1 MFYGDTEYQ
10 RALKALGIEIIF
22 AHSPQ
27 AKGRAERSQ
36 RTHQDRLVKALRR
49 RNITQMA
56 TANRFLEQT
65 YHAEN
70 NRDFAHAEGLPD
82 LHRSI
87 EGIDFKNILCFET
100 RRQVRNDYTIT
111 LDAQYLQLERGDAS
125 LPPPKREVIVRRWSD
140 DSLPL
145 FWNEHELKYKTLS
158 SKPTP
163 QRLRKRSQFLGL
175 ERDRDAQ

>member
-10 RALKALGIEIIF
+10 RALKALGGETIF
-22 AHSPQ
+22 AHSLQ
-27 AKGRAERSQ
+27 AKGRVERSQ

-82 LHRSI
+82 LHRPLRASI
-87 EGIDFKNILCFET
+87 SRT
-100 RRQVRNDYTIT
+100 
-111 LDAQYLQLERGDAS
+111 
-125 LPPPKREVIVRRWSD
+125 
-140 DSLPL
+140 
-145 FWNEHELKYKTLS
+145 
-158 SKPTP
+158 
-163 QRLRKRSQFLGL
+163 
-175 ERDRDAQ
+175 